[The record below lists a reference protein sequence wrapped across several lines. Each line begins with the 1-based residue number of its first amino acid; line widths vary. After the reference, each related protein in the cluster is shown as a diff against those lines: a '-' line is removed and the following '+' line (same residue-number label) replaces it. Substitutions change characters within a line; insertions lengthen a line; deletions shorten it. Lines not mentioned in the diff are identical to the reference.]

1 MVAVRASKA
10 RRELPFRLRNSQK
23 AKAMT
28 SPVARRLLVGRS
40 MYVHTMYACMHVQT
54 YKGTKNARGSPLIR
68 TLYIRF
74 PRILSIVESYLT
86 FKGVRSFL
94 THPAHASRV
103 PSHTHIEITTLR
115 GEIHV
120 RARRYRH
127 NSRGIEMTKS
137 EMIIR
142 DCRQV
147 CILARGINVHFAGDG
162 TCTSC
167 SYFNY
172 KPVHRIDIITCLKM

>member
-40 MYVHTMYACMHVQT
+40 MYVHTMYACMHVRT
-54 YKGTKNARGSPLIR
+54 YKCAKNARGSPLIR

-103 PSHTHIEITTLR
+103 PSHTRIEIATLR
-115 GEIHV
+115 GGGGDT
-120 RARRYRH
+120 RARAKVQTQFARYRDDEERDDYQRLQTGVYTCKRNKCAFRRRRNLH
-127 NSRGIEMTKS
+127 N
-137 EMIIR
+137 
-142 DCRQV
+142 
-147 CILARGINVHFAGDG
+147 
-162 TCTSC
+162 
-167 SYFNY
+167 
-172 KPVHRIDIITCLKM
+172 